1 MADQKQCQNC
11 GQRHTCREVYR
22 QMSDPKAPNVLWKV
36 IQAFV
41 VPLVIFILVLAVSEK
56 LLAKKLQSE
65 ESRTLAAFAVSVSA
79 ILLYLVILK
88 FWRRK
93 N

>member
-1 MADQKQCQNC
+1 
-11 GQRHTCREVYR
+11 
-22 QMSDPKAPNVLWKV
+22 MSNSKAPKILSKV

-56 LLAKKLQSE
+56 LLAEKLQSE
-65 ESRTLAAFAVSVSA
+65 AGKTFTALAVSVSA
-79 ILLYLVILK
+79 VLLYLVILK
-88 FWRRK
+88 LWRRK